1 MASLS
6 FVPSLPTNPEAFLP
20 PKDAASAGAS
30 RAPLVRGVAIFCML
44 VLTVITSLRLYTR
57 RFIQSRIGLDDY
69 LAVVAWVS
77 GKPVNYEDPGQPSA
91 DVPHSSSPSWPWGAL
106 YITHTKYGLGGHIW
120 EPMGP
125 EDLMISLQL
134 VFAEGLLYNI
144 SLMAIKIA
152 LVSQYFRLISGT
164 KYRIPCLVLAA
175 LLIIWCLGMISI
187 VIFGCYPVQSAWD
200 FTIADRDCTTASHG
214 IVIGIGNIIT
224 DFILILLPVPI
235 IWKLKIT
242 TGQKLVIIC
251 IFSIGSFACV
261 VSILRL
267 TFLQIT
273 DDFSYSAAIID
284 CWTIGELSAACS
296 CPSLMVL
303 QPLLKKLGIY
313 LSTFRRSSYRRS
325 DAPGETTPFSRKT
338 GFGPLSRKIGSQP
351 DMPENMHGSEVEL
364 CSLESAT
371 KRDGRHAVGLAVR
384 SRT

>member
-69 LAVVAWVS
+69 LAVVAWLTVMA
-77 GKPVNYEDPGQPSA
+77 V
-91 DVPHSSSPSWPWGAL
+91 GAL

-214 IVIGIGNIIT
+214 IVIGIGNIVT

-325 DAPGETTPFSRKT
+325 GAPGETTPFSRKT
-338 GFGPLSRKIGSQP
+338 GFGPLSRKTGSQP